1 MFVSTGSRKLF
12 AALLDRCIA
21 RKVVPIC
28 CFTPR
33 TNAAPS
39 VVALIPQEER
49 LDDSNI
55 QILPPGFHVVYLP
68 YSGKQ
73 VAYMLCVLLPQYH
86 IAWEETAV
94 REFSNLF
101 ICKKHCCS
109 SFRGYGQF
117 MSILFGIYFS
127 RCTMPIGCKSL

>member
-1 MFVSTGSRKLF
+1 MVQRLVVFVSAGSRKLF

-33 TNAAPS
+33 RNAAPS

-49 LDDSNI
+49 LDDSNL
-55 QILPPGFHVVYLP
+55 QILPPGFHVTYLP

-73 VAYMLCVLLPQYH
+73 LAIILCVLFH
-86 IAWEETAV
+86 
-94 REFSNLF
+94 
-101 ICKKHCCS
+101 CKIYAGTFQFCDIKAS
-109 SFRGYGQF
+109 GMYGE
-117 MSILFGIYFS
+117 
-127 RCTMPIGCKSL
+127 

>member
-1 MFVSTGSRKLF
+1 VSTGSRKLF
-12 AALLDRCIA
+12 AALLDQCIA

-33 TNAAPS
+33 INAAPS

-49 LDDSNI
+49 LDDSKI

-73 VAYMLCVLLPQYH
+73 VAFILGLFLAYENIYSKLSVFWYPSIQNSHVVSKNFEENLL
-86 IAWEETAV
+86 
-94 REFSNLF
+94 
-101 ICKKHCCS
+101 
-109 SFRGYGQF
+109 
-117 MSILFGIYFS
+117 
-127 RCTMPIGCKSL
+127 SL

>member
-12 AALLDRCIA
+12 AALHDRCIA

-73 VAYMLCVLLPQYH
+73 VAYKLCVVFHSKIYAVSFQFYDMKTSRILLQ
-86 IAWEETAV
+86 
-94 REFSNLF
+94 
-101 ICKKHCCS
+101 
-109 SFRGYGQF
+109 
-117 MSILFGIYFS
+117 
-127 RCTMPIGCKSL
+127 